1 MSNVIPIGG
10 YTRLDIDP
18 DKVLEGAKNKLSKV
32 LVIGYESESDNI
44 YFAASTSNTAELL
57 FMLEKFKFK
66 VLRGD
71 FNPDE

>member
-18 DKVLEGAKNKLSKV
+18 DKVLDGAKDKLSSV
-32 LVIGYESESDNI
+32 LVIGYENDTGET
-44 YFAASTSNTAELL
+44 YFASSTSNTAELL
-57 FMLEKFKFK
+57 FMLEKFKFQ

-71 FNPDE
+71 FN